1 MEEGIRL
8 GKDSLRFILKEL
20 ARNVFDDLFIEK
32 EDKSE
37 GTDKKFE
44 FFE

>member
-1 MEEGIRL
+1 MEEGIWL
-8 GKDSLRFILKEL
+8 SKDSLSLILKEL
-20 ARNVFDDLFIEK
+20 ASNVFDDLIIEK
-32 EDKSE
+32 EEKSE

>member
-1 MEEGIRL
+1 VEEGIWL
-8 GKDSLRFILKEL
+8 GKDSLGLILKEL
-20 ARNVFDDLFIEK
+20 ASNVFDDLIIEK
-32 EDKSE
+32 EEKSE